1 MANKTTLSI
10 SIDPEL
16 KALAQ
21 EIAVEQKTSPSVLL
35 SRYLESMALKRR
47 EELMRT
53 YYETMNS
60 ENSEYNRKSLGII
73 NRVVSGWGD

>member
-21 EIAVEQKTSPSVLL
+21 EIAVEQKTSPSGLL